1 MKKIALLI
9 VAVCCFALT
18 HSAYSQ
24 LIGPVISLTGNIFN
38 EVTRQPVTVFL
49 MVFDEEGKRVNATR
63 SNSAQNGYYYITGLK
78 PGKKYRLSIKQ
89 KDFLTEE
96 FEIMTPNTDKY
107 LEISRDFLLKPL
119 EVGVS
124 IKLPVAPFELN
135 KSKLRYGAELF
146 LNDYVNVLRLNPNVI
161 IQIECY
167 PDDNE
172 NKQENIQLTDD
183 RGRSLKAFFE
193 SQGIE
198 SSRIVTKSNSNTDP
212 KTPLPTR
219 KLAKGKRY
227 IGPTYLTITSI

>member
-1 MKKIALLI
+1 MKIKLFIIIMFTLSCIQLA
-9 VAVCCFALT
+9 
-18 HSAYSQ
+18 HSQ
-24 LIGPVISLTGNIFN
+24 LVGPVISLTGNIFN

-49 MVFDEEGKRVNATR
+49 IVLDEEGKRVNATR
-63 SNSAQNGYYYITGLK
+63 SNSAQNGYYYLTGLK
-78 PGKKYRLSIKQ
+78 PGKKYILTIKQ

-96 FEIMTPNTDKY
+96 FEIITPNTDKY

-146 LNDYVNVLRLNPNVI
+146 LDDYAHVLKLNPNVKI
-161 IQIECY
+161 LIECF
-167 PDDNE
+167 PDNNE
-172 NKQENIQLTDD
+172 NKQENEKLTEE
-183 RGRSLKAFFE
+183 RAKSLKAFFV

-198 SSRIVTKSNSNTDP
+198 SSRIEIKFNSSIDP
-212 KTPLPTR
+212 KTPLPVK

-227 IGPTYLTITSI
+227 IGPTYLTITEI

>member
-1 MKKIALLI
+1 MKIKFLIIAIFVLLFI
-9 VAVCCFALT
+9 Q
-18 HSAYSQ
+18 SAYSQ
-24 LIGPVISLTGNIFN
+24 LVGPVISLTGNIFN

-49 MVFDEEGKRVNATR
+49 IVLDEEGKRVNATR
-63 SNSAQNGYYYITGLK
+63 SNSAQNGYYYLTGLK
-78 PGKKYRLSIKQ
+78 PGKKYTLTIKQ

-96 FEIMTPNTDKY
+96 FEIITPNTDKY

-146 LNDYVNVLRLNPNVI
+146 LDDYAHVLKLNPNVK
-161 IQIECY
+161 IQIECF
-167 PDDNE
+167 PDNND
-172 NKQENIQLTDD
+172 NKQENIKLTEE
-183 RGRSLKAFFE
+183 RANSLKAYFE

-198 SSRIVTKSNSNTDP
+198 SSRMTTKSNSNIDP
-212 KTPLPTR
+212 KTPLPTK

-227 IGPTYLTITSI
+227 IGPTYLIITAI